1 MSEKTKPKQYGL
13 FIFVI
18 FLGVL
23 KVWEVFS
30 IGPAVITAFAC
41 AILFLA
47 FLLGVRINQNLDKK
61 IEEHDAKNRA
71 VIDHNEKLIGLEMAR
86 KNEIKRQKLEKLGI
100 CDL

>member
-1 MSEKTKPKQYGL
+1 MGGLQYWSRFDYGIRL
-13 FIFVI
+13 RDI
-18 FLGVL
+18 VL
-23 KVWEVFS
+23 V
-30 IGPAVITAFAC
+30 
-41 AILFLA
+41 

-100 CDL
+100 GDL